1 MFGIRGRTTSV
12 WRAPA
17 SARGDLAPARR
28 RCAALIGIAS
38 VLAAVGA
45 CGAAPALANGSP
57 GAAYGGETSQ
67 HLQAYFLLSST
78 HRTIKDVV
86 LVWHAACHFGDSFE
100 VNAELG
106 TLHVRPDGSFAK
118 TARNTEEGDRPSWS
132 DYWVEQISGRVS
144 EDRITGSFHGYVTTR
159 RSDGSLVDD
168 CDSLYVTFKAI
179 Q

>member
-1 MFGIRGRTTSV
+1 M
-12 WRAPA
+12 WREPA
-17 SARGDLAPARR
+17 GALRDLAPARR

-45 CGAAPALANGSP
+45 CGAAPALANGLP
-57 GAAYGGETSQ
+57 GVAYGGETSQ
-67 HLQAYFLLSST
+67 HQQAFLLLSST

-100 VNAELG
+100 VNAGLG
-106 TLHVRPDGSFAK
+106 TLHVRPDGGFAN
-118 TARNTEEGDRPSWS
+118 TARSTEEGDRPSWS
-132 DYWVEQISGRVS
+132 EYCVEQISGRVS
-144 EDRITGSFHGYVTTR
+144 DDRITGSFHGHLTTR
-159 RSDGSLVDD
+159 RSDGSLVDN

>member
-1 MFGIRGRTTSV
+1 M

-17 SARGDLAPARR
+17 GALGDLAPARR

-45 CGAAPALANGSP
+45 CGATRALANGSP
-57 GAAYGGETSQ
+57 GGASGGEPSPHQ
-67 HLQAYFLLSST
+67 PAFVLLSST

-86 LVWHAACHFGDSFE
+86 LVWHAACHFPDSFE
-100 VNAELG
+100 VNARLG
-106 TLHVRPDGSFAK
+106 TLHVSPGGGFAN
-118 TARNTEEGDRPSWS
+118 TARSTEEGDRPSWS
-132 DYWVEQISGRVS
+132 DYWVEQISGQVS
-144 EDRITGSFHGYVTTR
+144 DDRITGSFHGHLTTR
-159 RSDGSLVDD
+159 RSDGSLVDN